1 MIKRI
6 NRKRRI
12 NKNRDGIAVT
22 ECALCVPLIIMFT
35 LFSIE
40 VCSVLFLKET
50 ITLAAYE
57 GSRIGI
63 QRGGTDANART
74 RITQLLDERGVT
86 YKDDAVVEFSD
97 PSFSIDPLDHFDYLP
112 SSFPWKSKSPNC
124 IENVVQ
130 QWRLCGRKV
139 RHSNGFCN
147 TFAAQN
153 RYDLPFHHFVI
164 LFGMGPHSPSCGAEG
179 AQPPSDFAEE
189 RMRETP
195 LLAQL
200 DGREVWALLLTE

>member
-97 PSFSIDPLDHFDYLP
+97 PSFDDAMALEHVTVNVAVP
-112 SSFPWKSKSPNC
+112 
-124 IENVVQ
+124 IEGN
-130 QWRLCGRKV
+130 
-139 RHSNGFCN
+139 
-147 TFAAQN
+147 
-153 RYDLPFHHFVI
+153 
-164 LFGMGPHSPSCGAEG
+164 LFSGWL
-179 AQPPSDFAEE
+179 F
-189 RMRETP
+189 
-195 LLAQL
+195 
-200 DGREVWALLLTE
+200 DGRELEASVTMRKEYPNPN